1 MKDRIVV
8 VGAGING
15 LVAANYLQ
23 RQGYEVVMLER
34 KDKVGGA
41 CELDCV
47 NIAGK
52 TYQFPAAATTLGF
65 MQDFVFEES
74 GLAQK
79 IELMQPKH
87 PPVAWHESL
96 NAPCILY
103 DDIDNLKRELKTK
116 WKETGAVAEFM
127 NDLETVRAF
136 LINGYRAAEFPDIDK
151 ARSVLGAQLCQRWIE
166 GTARKLFDHYFTSDY
181 TKVYWAIEVT
191 ESGPVSLD
199 SSFSAFTIPLLSS
212 GSIFEG
218 NWGFVKGGLYELI
231 KALDAANQQSGVKV
245 ITDARVLSA
254 SKDGSRI
261 TYLDKK
267 GKEQNLQCDYIFF
280 ATDPLTAADVLN
292 ERTLIKEVSK
302 KQMVGTSGKLVLF
315 FNKNVLWKDD
325 TGEEDFDAAFKFVIA
340 TKNLDDFERSTRSIT
355 LPSQAFEF
363 VSAFSPN
370 YFEIYCE
377 SAAMRKFG
385 IETSYDAVSVFF
397 KDLSFGI
404 APDELPYVK
413 SEAEKI
419 ILKRIEN
426 VNDFAGSV
434 LFIPSDLKERF
445 FFPEGNID
453 HIEICEGQT
462 FNSRSFSKNAD
473 NFYQFGKHERI
484 MYCGAGAYPAGSIAG
499 TTGYMCVQNFERAKI
514 EQRKRE
520 AVQEFESSI

>member
-1 MKDRIVV
+1 MKERIVV

-41 CELDCV
+41 CELDRV
-47 NIAGK
+47 KIAGK

-65 MQDFVFEES
+65 MQDFVFEET
-74 GLAQK
+74 GLAQRL
-79 IELMQPKH
+79 ELMQPKH
-87 PPVAWHESL
+87 PPVAWFESL
-96 NAPCILY
+96 QSPCILY
-103 DDIDNLKRELKTK
+103 DDIEKLTRELKRK
-116 WKETGAVAEFM
+116 WKETGAVKEFM
-127 NDLETVRAF
+127 NDLETVRGF
-136 LINGYRAAEFPDIDK
+136 LIKGYKTAEFPDLEK
-151 ARSVLGAQLCQRWIE
+151 ARAELGAELCQLWIE
-166 GTARKLFDHYFTSDY
+166 GSARKLFDHYFTSNY

-199 SSFSAFTIPLLSS
+199 SKFSAFTIPLLSS
-212 GSIFEG
+212 GSIFDG

-231 KALDAANQQSGVKV
+231 KALDSANQQSGVKV
-245 ITDARVLSA
+245 ITDAKVLSA
-254 SKDGSRI
+254 SKRGSQI
-261 TYLDKK
+261 SYLDKHGNIQK
-267 GKEQNLQCDYIFF
+267 LECDYIFF

-292 ERTLIKEVSK
+292 ERSLIKEVGE
-302 KQMVGTSGKLVLF
+302 KQMLGTSGKLVLF
-315 FNKNVLWKDD
+315 FNKNVVWKDD
-325 TGEEDFDAAFKFVIA
+325 TGAEDFDAAFKFVIA
-340 TKNLDDFERSTRSIT
+340 TKSLDDFERSTRSIT
-355 LPSQAFEF
+355 LPSQAFDY

-385 IETSYDAVSVFF
+385 TETSYDAVSVFF

-413 SEAEKI
+413 RDVEKI

-426 VNDFAGSV
+426 VDDFAGSV
-434 LFIPSDLKERF
+434 LFIPADLKERF

-453 HIEICEGQT
+453 HIEICDGQT

-473 NFYQFGKHERI
+473 NHYQFGKHERI

-499 TTGYMCVQNFERAKI
+499 TTGYMCVQNFQRAKKSAI
-514 EQRKRE
+514 AR
-520 AVQEFESSI
+520 A